1 MWIGQAWLYKIA
13 SMDNILRHP
22 PRHQQRLRGADIH
35 RLTVF
40 KTVVESGGLSQAAD
54 FLNVDLSTVSRQ
66 VKDLEIRVGIE
77 LCNRG
82 PKGFA
87 LTEQGRIV
95 YDVACLLSETLQT
108 CEERL
113 EGLREDLSGVL
124 RIGVVNHI
132 LLSPELRF
140 PELIKEVKNKAPKL
154 TIECKVISPIEIMQQ
169 VEKRQLHL
177 GILGTTEQPVDLAFT
192 PVFDEEAG
200 LYCAIGHP
208 LYNDNR
214 VMFEREALEGLPYVS
229 RSHSTL
235 TDIRAQ
241 TLGLVAETSS
251 NDIDVISSLI
261 LSGLYLGFLPVH
273 TVEAIN
279 NNRFRR
285 LPIAGSECKV
295 PFYACTLKRAQ
306 QNKRTELFLGIL
318 NDLCKAG

>member
-1 MWIGQAWLYKIA
+1 
-13 SMDNILRHP
+13 MDNI
-22 PRHQQRLRGADIH
+22 HQLPNRQQLRGADIH
-35 RLTVF
+35 RLSVF

-54 FLNVDLSTVSRQ
+54 FLNVDLSTISRQ

-77 LCNRG
+77 LCSRG

-95 YDVACLLSETLQT
+95 YDVACLLSEALQT
-108 CEERL
+108 SEERL

-132 LLSPELRF
+132 LLSPKLRF
-140 PELIKEVKNKAPKL
+140 PELIKEVKKKAPKL
-154 TIECKVISPIEIMQQ
+154 TIECKVIPPNEIMRQ

-177 GILGTTEQPVDLAFT
+177 GILGTAEQPVDLEFT
-192 PVFDEEAG
+192 PIFNEKAG

-214 VMFEREALEGLPYVS
+214 IIFEREALEGLPYVS

-241 TLGLVAETSS
+241 SLGLAAETSS
-251 NDIDVISSLI
+251 NDIDVILSLI
-261 LSGLYLGFLPVH
+261 LSGLYLGFLPIH
-273 TVEAIN
+273 TVEATN
-279 NNRFRR
+279 NNHRLRR

-295 PFYACTLKRAQ
+295 PFYACTLKRVQ
-306 QNKRTELFLGIL
+306 QNKRTELFLHIL
-318 NDLCKAG
+318 NDAFKGN

>member
-1 MWIGQAWLYKIA
+1 ME
-13 SMDNILRHP
+13 NILRP
-22 PRHQQRLRGADIH
+22 SSRQQRLRGADIH
-35 RLTVF
+35 RLSVF
-40 KTVVESGGLSQAAD
+40 KAVVESGGLSQAAD

-66 VKDLEIRVGIE
+66 IRDLEVRVGIE

-87 LTEQGRIV
+87 LTDQGRIV
-95 YDVACLLSETLQT
+95 YDVACLLSETLQA

-140 PELIKEVKNKAPKL
+140 PELIKEAKKKAPKL
-154 TIECKVISPIEIMQQ
+154 TIECKVIAPNEIMQQ

-177 GILGTTEQPVDLAFT
+177 GILGTTEQPADLEFT
-192 PVFDEEAG
+192 PIFNEEAG
-200 LYCAIGHP
+200 LYCAEGHP
-208 LYNDNR
+208 LYKDNR
-214 VMFEREALEGLPYVS
+214 VVFDRNLLEGQPYVS

-273 TVEAIN
+273 TVNAIN
-279 NNRFRR
+279 KNNRFRR
-285 LPIAGSECKV
+285 LTISGDECKV
-295 PFYACTLKRAQ
+295 PFYACTLKRIQ
-306 QNKRTELFLGIL
+306 QNKRTELFLRIL
-318 NDLCKAG
+318 QDVFKVA